1 MNTRFNT
8 PFMGRLLTLILAMS
22 VLLSGCMADGSR
34 YRAIMEKWFSDS
46 REKSELSVPQY
57 DAADGLV
64 SFSKMEYERP
74 DADAITQ
81 RLSDIGFKM
90 RTCDSFKELKPLIEE
105 MESLYDWYYTM
116 LNLAQIYH
124 KTDMSDTFWAEECVY
139 LAENEPSL
147 TSEYDSCYVFLYD
160 SVYREQVMENFG
172 DAYFDHIWDED
183 VYYTDKVVEL
193 LAEEARLYEEYS
205 ELLATASVQF
215 GDRSYTYYD
224 IYAVED
230 MDTYSDLLWRW
241 YAAYYNRLAKFYISL
256 VQVRQQIAEESGFDH
271 YTEYLF
277 RKEKDYTPQS
287 FEALLDE
294 IAEKL
299 GPLYLEAWRY
309 EPDETI
315 SFDACSAFLQNA
327 FGEMNPALRS
337 GFEQMLACGLIGYE
351 PGSYKYGGASTYE
364 LYSYHTPYILMSYTE
379 DFYSIGTL
387 VHEFGHAY
395 AAMQTDDLYET
406 TDMSEVYSQ
415 TLELLLSNYYDSLY
429 SDESAEAAK
438 RAAVLNVFDT
448 IVYQAYFAAVEFA
461 VYEANPDTL
470 TPQRLGEIAGEQAYR
485 FGLTDIADDEYYQ
498 KDWIGTT
505 HLFESPFYVTGYV
518 SSACVALQVW
528 QLSLTDEAK
537 AVRIYDRMIQR
548 TESSNFVENVTA
560 SGLESPFESGII
572 RRIKPVFVSYLEK
585 AAA

>member
-1 MNTRFNT
+1 MNT
-8 PFMGRLLTLILAMS
+8 
-22 VLLSGCMADGSR
+22 C
-34 YRAIMEKWFSDS
+34 
-46 REKSELSVPQY
+46 SE
-57 DAADGLV
+57 
-64 SFSKMEYERP
+64 
-74 DADAITQ
+74 
-81 RLSDIGFKM
+81 
-90 RTCDSFKELKPLIEE
+90 
-105 MESLYDWYYTM
+105 
-116 LNLAQIYH
+116 
-124 KTDMSDTFWAEECVY
+124 
-139 LAENEPSL
+139 
-147 TSEYDSCYVFLYD
+147 
-160 SVYREQVMENFG
+160 
-172 DAYFDHIWDED
+172 
-183 VYYTDKVVEL
+183 
-193 LAEEARLYEEYS
+193 
-205 ELLATASVQF
+205 
-215 GDRSYTYYD
+215 
-224 IYAVED
+224 
-230 MDTYSDLLWRW
+230 LLWRW
-241 YAAYYNRLAKFYISL
+241 YAAYYNRLAKLYISL

-294 IAEKL
+294 IAEEL

-585 AAA
+585 AVA